1 MGKAWL
7 FMGLELAQ
15 DVTFLDQGGSLN
27 FCHVL
32 RKPSQLMGMVQKE
45 TFRKR
50 MYKMYIYFE
59 KLSPSQD
66 REVSQFTSYCVWE
79 SFQRKSK
86 ETIKLKKTSIGLSD
100 IQKCH
105 LLFLSSG
112 IFISVETLS
121 GISKLKQISKSV
133 FFPFFLKVAC
143 ICFRGSSSMQIG
155 GNAALP
161 WRMIKLKRDH
171 HELNS
176 SVPQCDL
183 CLL

>member
-1 MGKAWL
+1 MGKVWL
-7 FMGLELAQ
+7 FLGLELAQ

-27 FCHVL
+27 FCLVL

-45 TFRKR
+45 TSRKR

-59 KLSPSQD
+59 KLSPSQN

-79 SFQRKSK
+79 SFQRKNK

-121 GISKLKQISKSV
+121 GISKIKQISKSI
-133 FFPFFLKVAC
+133 FPLLSKICLHLLSRFKFNANWGKCC
-143 ICFRGSSSMQIG
+143 ITME
-155 GNAALP
+155 N
-161 WRMIKLKRDH
+161 D
-171 HELNS
+171 
-176 SVPQCDL
+176 
-183 CLL
+183 